1 MSLVYAAAL
10 VLSGACLVLL
20 DLRFAL
26 VMRRRPAA
34 AAIALVAGLAFFIAW
49 DAAGIALGVFRH
61 VDSHWASGML
71 LAPEFPVEELLFLLF
86 LSYLTLILLSGWR
99 RWSESRARR

>member
-1 MSLVYAAAL
+1 MSLVYAVAL
-10 VLSGACLVLL
+10 LLSGACLVLL
-20 DLRFAL
+20 DLRFGL
-26 VMRRRPAA
+26 VLRRRPVAT
-34 AAIALVAGLAFFIAW
+34 AIALGAGLAFFVAW

-61 VDSHWASGML
+61 VDSRWASGML

-99 RWSESRARR
+99 RWSESRDRR

>member
-1 MSLVYAAAL
+1 MSLVYAVAL
-10 VLSGACLVLL
+10 LLSGACLALL
-20 DLRFAL
+20 DLRFGL
-26 VMRRRPAA
+26 VLRRRPVAT
-34 AAIALVAGLAFFIAW
+34 AIALAVGLAFFVAW

-61 VDSHWASGML
+61 VDSRWASGVL

-99 RWSESRARR
+99 RWSESRDRR